1 MACEA
6 TLDLAQALDMV
17 ADYQAYRG
25 CCDAT
30 PLYRESIESL
40 RQSLELVGLQ
50 GKIRKRIEH
59 RIACIFG
66 RQSAYFRGFA
76 FLPLPSRF

>member
-50 GKIRKRIEH
+50 GTREKERKRTNI
-59 RIACIFG
+59 
-66 RQSAYFRGFA
+66 
-76 FLPLPSRF
+76 L